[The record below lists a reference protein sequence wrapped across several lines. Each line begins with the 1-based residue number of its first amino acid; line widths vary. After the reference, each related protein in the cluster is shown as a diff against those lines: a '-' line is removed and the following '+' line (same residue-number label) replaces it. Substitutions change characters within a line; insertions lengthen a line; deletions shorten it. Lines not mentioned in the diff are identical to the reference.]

1 MAKKHI
7 HLARRRMSHVIDE
20 MYTALFRAGG
30 REVDMCLVK
39 EEDGLRLF
47 VKGDYS
53 AEHRH
58 EMERMSEMLQPKV
71 RDMGMVE
78 AYWELA
84 GGDQYTSDSE
94 LTLVGQIIDGAKVTL
109 GESNVEIEIYLS
121 FFESKGGT
129 TKELRLD
136 Y

>member
-30 REVDMCLVK
+30 REVDLRLVK

-47 VKGDYS
+47 VKSDYS

-58 EMERMSEMLQPKV
+58 DMERMAEMLQPKV

-84 GGDQYTSDSE
+84 GGDQYTDDSE
-94 LTLVGQIIDGAKVTL
+94 LALVGQIIDGAQVTL
-109 GESNVEIEIYLS
+109 HESSVEIEIYLS
-121 FFESKGGT
+121 FFESRGGT
-129 TKELRLD
+129 KRER
-136 Y
+136 

>member
-1 MAKKHI
+1 MKKKHI
-7 HLARRRMSHVIDE
+7 HMARRRMNHVIDE
-20 MYTALFRAGG
+20 LYTALFRAGG
-30 REVDMCLVK
+30 KEVNLHLVK

-53 AEHRH
+53 PEHRH
-58 EMERMSEMLQPKV
+58 EMERMAEMLHPDV

-78 AYWELA
+78 AFWELA

-94 LTLVGQIIDGAKVTL
+94 LSLVGQIIDSAEVTL
-109 GESNVEIEIYLS
+109 KESEVEMELYIS

-129 TKELRLD
+129 KRKK
-136 Y
+136 

>member
-30 REVDMCLVK
+30 REVDMRLVK
-39 EEDGLRLF
+39 EDDGLRLF
-47 VKGDYS
+47 VTGDYS

-58 EMERMSEMLQPKV
+58 DMERMAEMLQPGA

-84 GGDQYTSDSE
+84 GGDQYTDDSE
-94 LTLVGQIIDGAKVTL
+94 LTLVGQIIDGAQVTL
-109 GESNVEIEIYLS
+109 HESSVEIEIYLS
-121 FFESKGGT
+121 FFESIGGT
-129 TKELRLD
+129 RREK
-136 Y
+136 

>member
-1 MAKKHI
+1 MKKKHI
-7 HLARRRMSHVIDE
+7 HMARRRMSHVIDE
-20 MYTALFRAGG
+20 LYTALFRAGG
-30 REVDMCLVK
+30 KEVDLRLFK

-47 VKGDYS
+47 VKGDFS

-58 EMERMSEMLQPKV
+58 DMERMAEMLHPKV

-94 LTLVGQIIDGAKVTL
+94 LALVGQIIDDAKIAMS
-109 GESNVEIEIYLS
+109 EHEIEMELYLS
-121 FFESKGGT
+121 FFETKGGT
-129 TKELRLD
+129 K
-136 Y
+136 

>member
-1 MAKKHI
+1 MKKKHI
-7 HLARRRMSHVIDE
+7 HMARRRMSHVIDE
-20 MYTALFRAGG
+20 LYTALFRAGG
-30 REVDMCLVK
+30 KEVDLRLSK

-47 VKGDYS
+47 IKGDYS

-58 EMERMSEMLQPKV
+58 DMERMAEMLQPKV

-94 LTLVGQIIDGAKVTL
+94 LALVGQIIDDAKVEL
-109 GESNVEIEIYLS
+109 SESVIQMEIYLS
-121 FFESKGGT
+121 FFESTGGT
-129 TKELRLD
+129 RRNG
-136 Y
+136 

>member
-1 MAKKHI
+1 
-7 HLARRRMSHVIDE
+7 MSHVIDE
-20 MYTALFRAGG
+20 LYTALFRAGG
-30 REVDMCLVK
+30 KEVDIRLSK

-47 VKGDYS
+47 VKGDFS

-58 EMERMSEMLQPKV
+58 DMERMAEMLQPKV

-94 LTLVGQIIDGAKVTL
+94 LSLVGQIIDSAAVTL
-109 GESNVEIEIYLS
+109 KESEVEMELYIS

-129 TKELRLD
+129 KRD
-136 Y
+136 K

>member
-1 MAKKHI
+1 MKKKHI

-20 MYTALFRAGG
+20 LYTALFRAGG
-30 REVDMCLVK
+30 KEVDLRLAK

-53 AEHRH
+53 PEHRH
-58 EMERMSEMLQPKV
+58 EMERMAEMLQPAV

-78 AYWELA
+78 AFWELA

-94 LTLVGQIIDGAKVTL
+94 LTLVGQIIDSAKVTVR
-109 GESNVEIEIYLS
+109 ESSIEMELYIS
-121 FFESKGGT
+121 FFESIGG
-129 TKELRLD
+129 KK
-136 Y
+136 

>member
-1 MAKKHI
+1 MAKKNI
-7 HLARRRMSHVIDE
+7 HQARRRMSHVIDE
-20 MYTALFRAGG
+20 LYTALFRAGG
-30 REVDMCLVK
+30 KEVDLRLVK

-47 VKGDYS
+47 VKGDYA

-58 EMERMSEMLQPKV
+58 EMERMAEMLQPKV

-94 LTLVGQIIDGAKVTL
+94 LTLVGQIVDSTKVIL
-109 GESNVEIEIYLS
+109 RESDVEIEAYLS
-121 FFESKGGT
+121 FFEFRGGT
-129 TKELRLD
+129 KRER
-136 Y
+136 